1 MTSINISGMRY
12 IVHSRQRPNLSPEEL
27 ARLYA
32 AAEKFYTQMPAGV
45 KLEADYILAD
55 RSGSYSVLTVPDR
68 ETMDAIMAPY
78 EGLVIAEIHAL
89 LEAAPH
95 Q

>member
-1 MTSINISGMRY
+1 MRY
-12 IVHSRQRPNLSPEEL
+12 IVISRQRPNLSPEET

-32 AAEKFYTQMPAGV
+32 AANQFYTGMPAGV

-55 RSGSYSVLTVPDR
+55 RTGSYSVVDVPDR
-68 ETMDAIMAPY
+68 ATMDAIMAPF
-78 EGLVIAEIHAL
+78 EGLVNAEVHL
-89 LEAAPH
+89 LLDAPPA